1 MHTNTPHK
9 HPQSRQILRCST
21 SGYSASVT
29 QKPRGPVFSI
39 LRCFLLPQLRQ
50 ESVIYQDQFMWQIL
64 ITFPYPLLYPESK
77 NMDPEPKSITDTCF
91 NKEQAKMLIKVRKML
106 EIRTTGIEG
115 QAHQQH
121 RSSSALLARRRCQG
135 GAQGRGE
142 QVSTRRVM
150 TICPTSDFSPGPL
163 QHFLTPHA
171 MHPHQLQIL
180 DQVLPSVY
188 FKKKM
193 CNTCFLHTSIHSSD
207 NRALPLCPSE
217 D

>member
-1 MHTNTPHK
+1 
-9 HPQSRQILRCST
+9 
-21 SGYSASVT
+21 
-29 QKPRGPVFSI
+29 
-39 LRCFLLPQLRQ
+39 
-50 ESVIYQDQFMWQIL
+50 
-64 ITFPYPLLYPESK
+64 
-77 NMDPEPKSITDTCF
+77 MDPEPKSITDTCF

-135 GAQGRGE
+135 GAQGRWE

-171 MHPHQLQIL
+171 MHLHQLQIL